1 MFEANATSNTNHS
14 GLFDFKGKTYMIYH
28 NGALPEGN
36 GYRRCPNICEVRF
49 DSNGRIMKMEETTAG
64 IGGTVSQ
71 ITDHNGNMLGHAA
84 FVNSISDNDYP
95 YTNIRLG
102 TKLNDLTQHDTDW
115 VIVPGVANVEEASYV
130 SVESENKTGLF
141 VTVDG
146 NGRSA
151 VLSQIT
157 TLSDSDLKRAT
168 FRTIEGLADRTK
180 VSFECVSSP
189 GKYLTSTTSGD
200 IVITDGSDPAACTFS
215 ISPDG
220 IIPSTI
226 KGDVN
231 ADGAFNISDLVLLQK
246 WLLAVPDTEL
256 KYWQAGDLCEDNRL
270 DVIDLCVMRRALV
283 SGSEQ

>member
-1 MFEANATSNTNHS
+1 M
-14 GLFDFKGKTYMIYH
+14 
-28 NGALPEGN
+28 
-36 GYRRCPNICEVRF
+36 
-49 DSNGRIMKMEETTAG
+49 
-64 IGGTVSQ
+64 SQ
-71 ITDHNGNMLGHAA
+71 ITDHNGNMLGHAS
-84 FVNSISDNDYP
+84 FVNSIIDNDYP
-95 YTNIRLG
+95 YTNVRLG

-115 VIVPGVANVEEASYV
+115 VIVPGVANAEEASYV
-130 SVESENKTGLF
+130 SIESENKTGVF

-157 TLSDSDLKRAT
+157 TITDGDLKRAT

-189 GKYLTSTTSGD
+189 GRYLSSTASGD
-200 IVITDGSDPAACTFS
+200 IVITDGSDPAACSFS

-220 IIPSTI
+220 IIPSVI

-231 ADGAFNISDLVLLQK
+231 ADGAFNISDLLLFQK
-246 WLLAVPDTEL
+246 WLLAVPDTKL
-256 KYWQAGDLCEDNRL
+256 KNRQAGDLCEDSSL
-270 DVIDLCVMRRALV
+270 DVFDLCLMRRALV

>member
-64 IGGTVSQ
+64 VGGTVSQ
-71 ITDHNGNMLGHAA
+71 IADHNGNVLAHAG

-95 YTNIRLG
+95 YTNVRLG
-102 TKLNDLTQHDTDW
+102 TKLENLSQHDKEW

-141 VTVDG
+141 VTVDS
-146 NGRSA
+146 NGGA
-151 VLSQIT
+151 AMLSQIT
-157 TLSDSDLKRAT
+157 SLNDSGLKRAT

-189 GKYLTSTTSGD
+189 GKYLTSTVSGN
-200 IVITDGSDPAACTFS
+200 IAITDGSDPAACTFG
-215 ISPDG
+215 ISPEG
-220 IIPSTI
+220 IIRPVI

-246 WLLAVPDTEL
+246 WLLAVPDTKL
-256 KYWQAGDLCEDNRL
+256 KSWQSGDLCEDNRL
-270 DVIDLCVMRRALV
+270 DVYDLCLMRHALV